1 MGQNFTPFATAR
13 LRARESVDVRT
24 RPARP
29 GPSHEPPVRRPLPLF
44 APRPSAGRLPPTS
57 VNSNAGHAH
66 HAVFALQSASLCYAA
81 SKFFAVSTA
90 GTAALGNEFYPARGW
105 VEDNMNRR
113 DRELLD
119 RQMSR
124 IQSQPRRDG
133 VLILGMVGVFIAG
146 LTAGSLLFTFGS
158 NPSTPTASDDGRT
171 ALAFFL
177 NGTGK
182 TTRQ

>member
-1 MGQNFTPFATAR
+1 LAIAWGF
-13 LRARESVDVRT
+13 REKT
-24 RPARP
+24 
-29 GPSHEPPVRRPLPLF
+29 
-44 APRPSAGRLPPTS
+44 
-57 VNSNAGHAH
+57 
-66 HAVFALQSASLCYAA
+66 FALQSASLCYAA

-158 NPSTPTASDDGRT
+158 NSSTPTASDDGRT

-177 NGTGK
+177 NGTGN

>member
-1 MGQNFTPFATAR
+1 MP
-13 LRARESVDVRT
+13 
-24 RPARP
+24 
-29 GPSHEPPVRRPLPLF
+29 RR
-44 APRPSAGRLPPTS
+44 
-57 VNSNAGHAH
+57 N
-66 HAVFALQSASLCYAA
+66 
-81 SKFFAVSTA
+81 FFAASTA

-119 RQMSR
+119 RQMKH

-146 LTAGSLLFTFGS
+146 LTAGGSLFTFGS
-158 NPSTPTASDDGRT
+158 NPLTPTASDDGRT

-177 NGTGK
+177 NGIGN

>member
-1 MGQNFTPFATAR
+1 MPR
-13 LRARESVDVRT
+13 RT
-24 RPARP
+24 
-29 GPSHEPPVRRPLPLF
+29 
-44 APRPSAGRLPPTS
+44 
-57 VNSNAGHAH
+57 
-66 HAVFALQSASLCYAA
+66 
-81 SKFFAVSTA
+81 FFAVSTA

-105 VEDNMNRR
+105 VEDSMNRL

-146 LTAGSLLFTFGS
+146 LTAGSLL
-158 NPSTPTASDDGRT
+158 STPTASDDGRT

-177 NGTGK
+177 NGTGN

>member
-1 MGQNFTPFATAR
+1 MPRVPLAIAEDSAKRLLRCNQPAFAMPRRNF
-13 LRARESVDVRT
+13 LR
-24 RPARP
+24 
-29 GPSHEPPVRRPLPLF
+29 
-44 APRPSAGRLPPTS
+44 
-57 VNSNAGHAH
+57 
-66 HAVFALQSASLCYAA
+66 
-81 SKFFAVSTA
+81 STA
-90 GTAALGNEFYPARGW
+90 GTVALGNEFYPARGW
-105 VEDNMNRR
+105 GEDNMNGRN
-113 DRELLD
+113 RELLD

-133 VLILGMVGVFIAG
+133 ALILGMVGVFMAG

-177 NGTGK
+177 NGTGN